1 MKAERR
7 DIERL
12 EDVVEAAS
20 AAIRFLGDRT
30 DVELGGD
37 ELRQAALVQKITVIG
52 EAASRV
58 SAETRA
64 LLPDLPW
71 RDMIGMRNR
80 VVHQYWEVAAPRLW
94 QTVHEELPI
103 LVEQLTASRDRWP
116 RAD

>member
-12 EDVVEAAS
+12 EDIVEAAS
-20 AAIRFLGDRT
+20 AAIRFGDRT
-30 DVELGGD
+30 DVELSGD

-71 RDMIGMRNR
+71 REMVGMRDR
-80 VVHQYWEVAAPRLW
+80 VVHQYWEVATPRLW
-94 QTVHEELPI
+94 QTVQDELPI

-116 RAD
+116 RGD